1 MGPTCVPVGDI
12 YRHQILLEVQIVISI
27 RIKYTEN
34 MRGDLGGVT
43 LSQVLINNPEEDI
56 STFGKYFL
64 EESYQV
70 NSGESPIWT
79 FLAEPEQRHLRVL
92 AETEEVDLLNQATT

>member
-1 MGPTCVPVGDI
+1 MKSYDIGPTCVPVGDI

-43 LSQVLINNPEEDI
+43 F
-56 STFGKYFL
+56 STLFNK
-64 EESYQV
+64 
-70 NSGESPIWT
+70 
-79 FLAEPEQRHLRVL
+79 
-92 AETEEVDLLNQATT
+92 